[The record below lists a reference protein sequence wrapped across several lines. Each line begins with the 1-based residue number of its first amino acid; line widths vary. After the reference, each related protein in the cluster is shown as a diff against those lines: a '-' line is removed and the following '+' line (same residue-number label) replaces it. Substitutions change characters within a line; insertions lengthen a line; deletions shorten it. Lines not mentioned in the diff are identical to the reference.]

1 MLQVVKLR
9 SSKQYHVQ
17 AEQRNA
23 NKFKGIVSIKIIEK
37 KVDKLLSMTAIFV
50 SHPLLSVYE

>member
-23 NKFKGIVSIKIIEK
+23 NKFKGIVSIKIIK
-37 KVDKLLSMTAIFV
+37 KVDKLLSMTVIFV